1 MYALRLCSSG
11 YGNPTSVAC
20 VAPDIH
26 HIVASYA
33 AAKTVVYDLETAKPV
48 LNLDSASTYGASLS
62 IYGIYCIELL
72 VCFNWSAS
80 FPVCTDGT
88 PNTQINKVVCH
99 PTLPIV
105 VTGHEDKYI
114 RFYDANT
121 GTCTPLKHVV

>member
-1 MYALRLCSSG
+1 VQLFRAEQG

-20 VAPDIH
+20 VATDIH

-48 LNLDSASTYGASLS
+48 LNLDSASTY
-62 IYGIYCIELL
+62 
-72 VCFNWSAS
+72 
-80 FPVCTDGT
+80 DGT